1 MEPGCRQPPWPSP
14 SSPLGAW
21 SPLRQVGPGARAP
34 AAACDAPRGRPR
46 QCFSI
51 FLMHLKQIANICT
64 LPSKRLGVHVIRQN
78 SSLGFEPAS
87 PRPSGLGWRSGPSGP
102 ARFLC
107 LPLCSGEGPDYSP
120 VAFKM
125 SASFLEMEWEEN
137 CRVPFERKAG
147 AARGDCPTPVP
158 ASPGRSAANHRLSR
172 FRLLPFSGGW
182 GGAGSDPFSHLA
194 AQPWLPTHFA
204 HRRPP
209 EPPLLPLLQ
218 TPPGRP
224 ATPSPASW
232 GALSPK
238 QAHPMP
244 LSTPLAQRV
253 LLLLTKP

>member
-1 MEPGCRQPPWPSP
+1 M
-14 SSPLGAW
+14 
-21 SPLRQVGPGARAP
+21 RQVRPGARAP

-172 FRLLPFSGGW
+172 FRRLPFSGGW
-182 GGAGSDPFSHLA
+182 GGAGPGVTPLHTLLPSPGS
-194 AQPWLPTHFA
+194 LPTLHTA
-204 HRRPP
+204 DPLSPHHSLSCRHPRGDQPP
-209 EPPLLPLLQ
+209 PHL
-218 TPPGRP
+218 PPGEP
-224 ATPSPASW
+224 
-232 GALSPK
+232 
-238 QAHPMP
+238 
-244 LSTPLAQRV
+244 
-253 LLLLTKP
+253 